1 MPLESNLDM
10 PIIKGVKKMRLS
22 VLFFTTIVMISNSLA
37 QGQGFTLTGYV
48 KDAKNG
54 TPLAGA
60 NVLVVGTSIGT
71 AAIEN
76 GQYKISDLKEGKYL
90 IRAEY
95 IGYITV
101 EDSIS
106 VTDDG
111 DINLDFNLNYT
122 TIEGKEVNVTAQAK
136 GQMDAINR
144 QLNARSF
151 VNIVS
156 SDRIQ

>member
-1 MPLESNLDM
+1 MPLESNLDI

-54 TPLAGA
+54 SPLTGV

-76 GQYKISDLKEGKYL
+76 GQYKISDLKEGK
-90 IRAEY
+90 
-95 IGYITV
+95 
-101 EDSIS
+101 
-106 VTDDG
+106 
-111 DINLDFNLNYT
+111 
-122 TIEGKEVNVTAQAK
+122 
-136 GQMDAINR
+136 
-144 QLNARSF
+144 
-151 VNIVS
+151 
-156 SDRIQ
+156 